1 MTNIWHHKLAL
12 RVLLAVAIGTIATG
26 AAAQEDQPP
35 SPRLRVLGTAQ
46 DGGLPHAACDCER
59 CNAAREDHSR
69 RRSIASIAL
78 IIPADEAPTTI
89 YLVDAT
95 PDIREQLDALR
106 DVRDPP
112 AGRVD
117 RQPVSG
123 VLLTHA
129 HIGHYLGLAFFGFE
143 AVSTSELP
151 VHCTPRMAAFL
162 EQNGPWEQ
170 MVKAG
175 NIDLIEHAPGDAY
188 QLGNVKVTPVKVPH
202 RDEYSDTVGYRFEG
216 PNRTILYIPDT
227 EPWRTW
233 HPPQPD
239 PMTLFEG
246 VDVLLVDGSFYS
258 PTELPGRDVATIGH
272 PLMTET
278 MDLLQERVRS
288 GDLVVYFTHL
298 NHSNP
303 ALEPES
309 AALQDIRRQ
318 GFRVLRDGQEFDL

>member
-1 MTNIWHHKLAL
+1 MTNARQHTMIS
-12 RVLLAVAIGTIATG
+12 RAVFAVVTSLSVVSAD
-26 AAAQEDQPP
+26 AQNNHPM

-46 DGGLPHAACDCER
+46 DGGLPHAACDCAR
-59 CNAAREDHSR
+59 CNAARDDHAL
-69 RRSIASIAL
+69 RRSIASLAL
-78 IIPADEAPTTI
+78 IIPDDDESPAI
-89 YLVDAT
+89 YLIDAT
-95 PDIREQLDALR
+95 PDIRDQLDALR
-106 DVRDPP
+106 DVRDAP

-117 RQPVSG
+117 REPVDG

-143 AVSTSELP
+143 AVSTSDLP
-151 VHCTPRMAAFL
+151 VHCTPRMAVFL

-170 MVKAG
+170 MVENG
-175 NIDLIEHAPGDAY
+175 NIDLITHAPGDAF
-188 QLGNVKVTPVKVPH
+188 QLGDVRVTPVKVPH

-216 PNRTILYIPDT
+216 PDLTVLYLPDT

-233 HPPQPD
+233 QSPQPD
-239 PMTLFEG
+239 PLTLFEG

-258 PTELPGRDVATIGH
+258 PAELPGRDVESIGH
-272 PLMTET
+272 PLITET
-278 MDLLQERVRS
+278 MDLLQERVDS

-303 ALEPES
+303 ALEPDS
-309 AALQDIRRQ
+309 AALKDIHRR